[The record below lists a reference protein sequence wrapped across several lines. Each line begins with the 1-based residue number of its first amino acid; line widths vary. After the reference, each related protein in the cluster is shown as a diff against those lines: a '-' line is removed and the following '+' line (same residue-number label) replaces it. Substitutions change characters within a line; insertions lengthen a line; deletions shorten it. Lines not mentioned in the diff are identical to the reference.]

1 MLSEAAAP
9 AGKPRLSRKRHRSC
23 RQEQGNKGWLKT
35 TPEFSWK
42 SHYVQAEKPARP

>member
-1 MLSEAAAP
+1 MGE
-9 AGKPRLSRKRHRSC
+9 PRLSRKRHGSR

-42 SHYVQAEKPARP
+42 SHYVQAEETCTSLVAQRWYR